1 LGVYVILA
9 SEATPTMTAY
19 AKELQ
24 MDTFMISYNGAVVTD
39 LKKIKS
45 FFELKP

>member
-9 SEATPTMTAY
+9 SVTHRNDSY

-24 MDTFMISYNGAVVTD
+24 MDSFMISYNGAVITD
-39 LKKIKS
+39 LKRG
-45 FFELKP
+45 